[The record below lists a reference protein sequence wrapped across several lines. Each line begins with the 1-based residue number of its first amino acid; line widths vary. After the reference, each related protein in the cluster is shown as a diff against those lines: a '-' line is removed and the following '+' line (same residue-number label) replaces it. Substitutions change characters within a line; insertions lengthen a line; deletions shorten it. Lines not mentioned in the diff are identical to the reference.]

1 MPAVAHT
8 VEVLYIPSVE
18 CYTLTTDHTGEGL
31 DPIPTA
37 PNCQGTKY
45 SAGTVVNLSATAFDG
60 YQVASWS
67 GTNNDAVTTP
77 FNSVTMNSDKNV
89 IVNYEPASVYGPPAS
104 VVIPT
109 DSGDWHWNAGTN
121 ECQQIDLRWAYNGSW
136 SPDVPVYYEVFRAGS
151 SYGTITGT
159 HWNADFKVKV
169 GNQITLGVR
178 AVFTGGETSKT
189 QEVTYACLVNDLVF
203 WGSVVK

>member
-1 MPAVAHT
+1 V
-8 VEVLYIPSVE
+8 
-18 CYTLTTDHTGEGL
+18 G
-31 DPIPTA
+31 
-37 PNCQGTKY
+37 NKY
-45 SAGTVVNLSATAFDG
+45 SAGSVVSLTATADDG
-60 YQVASWS
+60 YEVASWS
-67 GTNNDAVTTP
+67 GTNNDASTATT
-77 FNSVTMNSDKNV
+77 NTVTMNGDKAV
-89 IVNYEPASVYGPPAS
+89 TVNYEASSVYGPPAS

-109 DSGDWHWNAGTN
+109 GSGEWSWNAGTN
-121 ECQQIDLRWAYNGSW
+121 ECQQIDLRWAYNSSW

-159 HWNADFKVKV
+159 HWNADFKVSV